1 MISSAMHLL
10 DRSQLI
16 STGPVD
22 HADWNYKPVIGFIQR
37 MRFRLVLR
45 LLGKRQVGSLLE
57 IGYGSGIFMPE
68 LARHTRQL
76 AGIDIHPRHT
86 EVAGVLARCGVT
98 ADLRSASMTNIPFPD
113 ESFDCAVAVSAME
126 FVDDIDRAC
135 TEIRRVL
142 KPGGEFL
149 VITPGRSPVLDFG
162 LWLLTHESAKD
173 DFAGR
178 RERVRP
184 ALEKHFDRGGEL
196 RSPVIAHHLVCLY
209 RGFRMLRPAK
219 EAAPAQS
226 IRQDDNAL
234 SVRT

>member
-113 ESFDCAVAVSAME
+113 GSFDCALAVSAME

-142 KPGGEFL
+142 KPGGL
-149 VITPGRSPVLDFG
+149 V
-162 LWLLTHESAKD
+162 
-173 DFAGR
+173 
-178 RERVRP
+178 
-184 ALEKHFDRGGEL
+184 ALAVQPR
-196 RSPVIAHHLVCLY
+196 
-209 RGFRMLRPAK
+209 
-219 EAAPAQS
+219 
-226 IRQDDNAL
+226 N
-234 SVRT
+234 